1 MSLSRK
7 PTDAEV
13 TRSIHADHLISFID
27 GKPYVMLRAHLRS
40 CGLSARAYF
49 KRYGLPKDY
58 PLVAQAYSQRR
69 SEASRRSAKTAKR
82 RALAQVEHGTS
93 S

>member
-40 CGLSARAYF
+40 CGLSVRAYF

-69 SEASRRSAKTAKR
+69 SEASRKAAAASRR
-82 RALAQVEHGTS
+82 RAQPQTGEGAGS
-93 S
+93 